1 MQHVYIKLSEG
12 LREETVDPQ
21 TTECEI
27 AWIHTIIYGRGA
39 FQSWSVSL
47 VAKN

>member
-21 TTECEI
+21 TTEI

-39 FQSWSVSL
+39 FQSWSLSL